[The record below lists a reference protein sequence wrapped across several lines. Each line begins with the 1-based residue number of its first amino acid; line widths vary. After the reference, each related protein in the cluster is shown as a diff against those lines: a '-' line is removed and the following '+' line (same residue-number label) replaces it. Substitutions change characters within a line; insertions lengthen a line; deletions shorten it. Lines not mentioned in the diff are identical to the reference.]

1 MNFYEEVSR
10 LICLHKSDRQYLSA
24 LSDITHLYQRK
35 FIGLPEAFCLVS
47 EDYSHDRSY
56 LIKMAYILKELYFK
70 HIVFDTSDVFLK
82 NVNKY
87 TNDQVDAIY
96 LIFKAVRTF
105 ELKEKYLSYIL
116 PDSINYSGAK
126 ITALSLMYEYV
137 TAGKIKEK
145 DAKIMSDPD
154 ANYSEQQIYAFCE
167 IYHQLNSGKIT
178 LRQAETLLNYVRSKD
193 GALMIEIINTV
204 ARLNNDLLDSPLLRD
219 ILSAPDNE
227 YDVSAIRKIGLITRM
242 EKW

>member
-10 LICLHKSDRQYLSA
+10 LICLHKTDHQYLSV
-24 LSDITHLYQRK
+24 LSDIAHLYQK
-35 FIGLPEAFCLVS
+35 EFIGLSEA
-47 EDYSHDRSY
+47 SY
-56 LIKMAYILKELYFK
+56 LISKDYNCDRLFLIKTVYILKELYFK
-70 HIVFDTSDVFLK
+70 HIVFDTSDTILK
-82 NVNKY
+82 DIKEY
-87 TNDQVDAIY
+87 IDEQIDAIY
-96 LIFKAVRTF
+96 LVFKAVRIF

-116 PDSINYSGAK
+116 PRSIIYSSAK

-154 ANYSEQQIYAFCE
+154 TNYSEQQIYAFCE

-219 ILSAPDNE
+219 ILSAPNDE
-227 YDVSAIRKIGLITRM
+227 YSTDMIKKVRLISRM
-242 EKW
+242 ED